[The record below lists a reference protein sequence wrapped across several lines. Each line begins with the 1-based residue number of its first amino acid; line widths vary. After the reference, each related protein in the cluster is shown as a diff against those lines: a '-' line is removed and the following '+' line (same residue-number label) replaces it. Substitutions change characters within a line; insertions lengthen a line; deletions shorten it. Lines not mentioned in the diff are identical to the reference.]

1 MGGVASFEVLNVGG
15 GPVLALGGGDV
26 VGWVW
31 VKFRQV
37 CVMEGVDSV
46 CCSKDQLRFLSLVL
60 ANLERM
66 SALTLL
72 VLGMCSTRTY
82 SKAD

>member
-1 MGGVASFEVLNVGG
+1 VVQFWVLVGVTL
-15 GPVLALGGGDV
+15 LAG
-26 VGWVW
+26 VW
-31 VKFRQV
+31 VKFWQV

-66 SALTLL
+66 LALTLS
-72 VLGMCSTRTY
+72 VLGMCSTRTF
-82 SKAD
+82 SKVD

>member
-1 MGGVASFEVLNVGG
+1 VVQFWLWEGVTL
-15 GPVLALGGGDV
+15 LAG
-26 VGWVW
+26 VW
-31 VKFRQV
+31 VKFWQV

-46 CCSKDQLRFLSLVL
+46 CCSRDQLRFLSLVL

-66 SALTLL
+66 LALTLSIL
-72 VLGMCSTRTY
+72 AMCSTRTC

>member
-1 MGGVASFEVLNVGG
+1 ML
-15 GPVLALGGGDV
+15 LAE
-26 VGWVW
+26 VW
-31 VKFRQV
+31 VKFWQV

-46 CCSKDQLRFLSLVL
+46 CCSKDRWWLLNLVL

-66 SALTLL
+66 SALTLS
-72 VLGMCSTRTY
+72 VLGMCSTRTC

>member
-1 MGGVASFEVLNVGG
+1 VVQFWLWEGVTLLIG
-15 GPVLALGGGDV
+15 
-26 VGWVW
+26 VW
-31 VKFRQV
+31 VKFWQV

-46 CCSKDQLRFLSLVL
+46 CCSRDRLRFLSLVL

-66 SALTLL
+66 SALTLS
-72 VLGMCSTRTY
+72 VLGLCSTRTC

>member
-1 MGGVASFEVLNVGG
+1 VVQFWLWEGVTL
-15 GPVLALGGGDV
+15 LAG
-26 VGWVW
+26 VW
-31 VKFRQV
+31 VKFWQV

-46 CCSKDQLRFLSLVL
+46 CCSKDQWRFLSLVL

-66 SALTLL
+66 SALTLS
-72 VLGMCSTRTY
+72 VHGMCSMRTC

>member
-1 MGGVASFEVLNVGG
+1 VVQFWVWEGVTL
-15 GPVLALGGGDV
+15 LAG
-26 VGWVW
+26 VW
-31 VKFRQV
+31 VKFWQV

-46 CCSKDQLRFLSLVL
+46 CCSRDRLRFLSLVL

-66 SALTLL
+66 SALTLS
-72 VLGMCSTRTY
+72 VLGMCSTRTC

>member
-1 MGGVASFEVLNVGG
+1 VTLLVG
-15 GPVLALGGGDV
+15 
-26 VGWVW
+26 VW
-31 VKFRQV
+31 VKFWQV

-46 CCSKDQLRFLSLVL
+46 CCSRDQLQFLSLVL

-66 SALTLL
+66 SALTLS
-72 VLGMCSTRTY
+72 VLGMCSTQTC

>member
-1 MGGVASFEVLNVGG
+1 VVQFWLWEGVTLLVG
-15 GPVLALGGGDV
+15 
-26 VGWVW
+26 VW
-31 VKFRQV
+31 VKFWQV

-46 CCSKDQLRFLSLVL
+46 CCSKDRLRFLSLVL

-66 SALTLL
+66 SALTLS
-72 VLGMCSTRTY
+72 VLGMCSTRTC